1 MNYKLFY
8 ICLSITRIKS
18 FVIFAYVLVS
28 EINWEY
34 AGIEQML
41 HPAYSLGLALLLL
54 LNFVPTHGSLPVIM
68 MLQQT
73 RRGGIF
79 CEEVLHL
86 KGQELISVC
95 GSKNWQKG
103 SFGWCNTIASTLNAK
118 LLLF

>member
-54 LNFVPTHGSLPVIM
+54 LNYYLFQSMVH
-68 MLQQT
+68 
-73 RRGGIF
+73 F
-79 CEEVLHL
+79 
-86 KGQELISVC
+86 
-95 GSKNWQKG
+95 
-103 SFGWCNTIASTLNAK
+103 
-118 LLLF
+118 LLLWCFNKQEGVESSVKRYFTSKDKNLYQCVDQRTGRKVASDGATQ